1 MKDTTL
7 AALSRAPGIK
17 FVSLGIAQL
26 DEYKNYI
33 GDRFSFPSK
42 SRLIIDPDGLE
53 IYTDGWLLFRVKID
67 DPSSEPVD
75 PAIIMGIYTDSPE
88 SKAAILSPIGN
99 GYYAAIYYYHKG
111 ETFKALRLSRRAIEV
126 GSPKVEVARILPALA
141 KVANVAR
148 LLQMTFLEKDQ
159 SVETIIAD
167 LKNYAQLTA
176 KDTKR
181 LLQYAKETVGGV
193 RSLVDPE
200 KDSGTVSEY
209 TKWRNK
215 YCAISSDAALKAR
228 ELSEAFPITPK
239 FSIIMPIYRTNE
251 LYLREA
257 VASISNQIYSNWELL
272 LIDDGSGQQS
282 ITELLER
289 FNSAEARV
297 RIIQR
302 TANMGVSYSTNEGI
316 DASVGDYVVFV
327 DHDDFLEPDALFW
340 IADAVNRDPEAAL
353 IYTDEDKSDEFGEL
367 YSPHF
372 KPDWN
377 PLMFLSFNY
386 INHLTAV
393 KRDVAFEVKLRSEF
407 DGAQDYDFLLR
418 YIEKIDQSHIVHVPR
433 VLYHWRAIAGSTAL
447 STDAKEQIDERT
459 RDLTQEFLDRNFPGS
474 VVVRK
479 NNTNRVHFKLPDP
492 APSVAVIVPTRDGYD
507 LLKESLG
514 SLMTITDYPNYQ
526 IFVIDNQTTDKKTL
540 DYLADLE
547 AQNKIKVIHYDKKFN
562 FSAMHNAAIGSIDA
576 DLLLLLNNDTSIV
589 KANWLSEM
597 VSLMDKFDSKIVGA
611 RLLYGDGTTQHAGVM
626 VGMGGAAGHY
636 GQDVTQE
643 EPGYRNRYRVVH
655 NLTAVTGAC
664 LLIDKKTYLE
674 VGGMNEEELPVAF
687 NDVELCIKVVD
698 AGHRVAWTPFA
709 VLIHHESKSRGS
721 DNDDPWKIVRI
732 QGEQSYLKLKWPD
745 YILDDP
751 NYNPNMD
758 IMGATFQLAKKPRY
772 PTLAEFVDLHFD
784 WEKKALSVRDPLLK
798 LDAERARNLRHAYG
812 LRIAR
817 NLREA
822 RSNSD
827 PIY

>member
-26 DEYKNYI
+26 EDYENYSR
-33 GDRFSFPSK
+33 GRFSFPSK
-42 SRLIIDPDGLE
+42 SRLIIDPDGDVINE
-53 IYTDGWLLFRVKID
+53 DGWFLFRVRID
-67 DPSSEPVD
+67 EPSSEPVD
-75 PAIIMGIYTDSPE
+75 PAIIMGTYTDSPE
-88 SKAAILSPIGN
+88 SKAAVLSPIGS

-111 ETFKALRLSRRAIEV
+111 ETFRALRLSRRAVEV
-126 GSPKVEVARILPALA
+126 GRPSVEVARVSPSLA
-141 KVANVAR
+141 KMANVSR
-148 LLQMTFLEKDQ
+148 LIKVGLSGKDE

-167 LKNYAQLTA
+167 IKNYFQLTA

-181 LLQYAKETVGGV
+181 LLQYAKETIGGV

-200 KDSGTVSEY
+200 KDAGTISDY
-209 TKWRNK
+209 TKWRNR
-215 YCAISSDAALKAR
+215 YCAISSDAAMRAR

-239 FSIIMPIYRTNE
+239 FSIVMPVYRTNE

-257 VASISNQIYSNWELL
+257 VASVTNQIYSNWELI
-272 LIDDGSGQQS
+272 LIDDGSASPS

-289 FNSAEARV
+289 FNSSEARV
-297 RIIQR
+297 RVIQR
-302 TANMGVSYSTNEGI
+302 ETNKGVSYSTNEGI
-316 DASVGDYVVFV
+316 DASVGDYVVFM
-327 DHDDFLEPDALFW
+327 DHDDFIEPDALFW
-340 IADAVNRDPEAAL
+340 VADAINRDPQAAL
-353 IYTDEDKSDEFGEL
+353 IYTDEDKSDESGEL

-377 PLMFLSFNY
+377 PLMLLSFNY
-386 INHLTAV
+386 INHLTV
-393 KRDVAFEVKLRSEF
+393 VERDLASQIRLRSHF

-418 YIEKIDQSHIVHVPR
+418 YIEKIDPAHIVHIPR
-433 VLYHWRAIAGSTAL
+433 VLYHWRAISGSTAL
-447 STDAKEQIDERT
+447 NEDAKEEIDERS
-459 RDLTQEFLDRNFPGS
+459 RSLIQEFLDRNFPGS
-474 VVVRK
+474 VATRE

-492 APSVAVIVPTRDGYD
+492 LPMVAVIVPTRDGYE

-514 SLMTITDYPNYQ
+514 SLMAITDYPNYE
-526 IFVIDNQTTDKKTL
+526 IFVIDNQSTDEKTL
-540 DYLADLE
+540 GYLGQLE
-547 AQNKIKVIHYDKKFN
+547 ADNKIKVIPYDAKFN
-562 FSAMHNAAIGSIDA
+562 FSAMHNIAVSSIDA
-576 DLLLLLNNDTSIV
+576 DLLLLLNNDTSVV
-589 KANWLSEM
+589 KANWLKEM
-597 VSLMDKFDSKIVGA
+597 VSLIDKFDNKIVGA

-626 VGMGGAAGHY
+626 VGMGGAAGHF
-636 GQDVTQE
+636 GQDVTQD

-664 LLIDKKTYLE
+664 LLIDRKTYLE

-698 AGHRVAWTPFA
+698 AGYRVAWTPFA

-732 QGEQSYLKLKWPD
+732 QGEQSYLKLRWPD

-784 WEKKALSVRDPLLK
+784 WEKDALTSRDPRKK

-817 NLREA
+817 NPREV
-822 RSNSD
+822 RSNQD
-827 PIY
+827 PIC